1 LLPISFHTE
10 SQVEEPAKCKVSF
23 SHSFIESRKWW
34 DVWKLCK
41 EKASLKSF
49 NYQNLDMPK
58 LGIKGVFLLKIKI
71 KIILSFYFYFYIM
84 EGLSPKGNYNT
95 ITLGTDLS
103 FIIKKNMHNLS
114 RT

>member
-58 LGIKGVFLLKIKI
+58 LGIKGVVLLKKI
-71 KIILSFYFYFYIM
+71 SFFFLYN
-84 EGLSPKGNYNT
+84 GGPKPERKLQYVY
-95 ITLGTDLS
+95 D
-103 FIIKKNMHNLS
+103 
-114 RT
+114 